1 MGSYFDVLRLTLRGL
16 SLPRLLEVET
26 RQISSMISLRRFWI
40 ARGGKRHSCLERPS
54 NDIDGVG
61 EGDLIGIELVRE
73 CCLMHDGSDRS
84 VSDHE
89 TPELLF
95 DEVGRFTSEL

>member
-40 ARGGKRHSCLERPS
+40 ARGGKRHSYLAAGHGPVLGS
-54 NDIDGVG
+54 NA
-61 EGDLIGIELVRE
+61 
-73 CCLMHDGSDRS
+73 
-84 VSDHE
+84 
-89 TPELLF
+89 T
-95 DEVGRFTSEL
+95 